1 MGYEEVW
8 RGSGR
13 FLRDPVALRARQQL
27 ARWSVDEGRGST
39 SNRDEETKQLLKG
52 VQVDVVLEYH

>member
-27 ARWSVDEGRGST
+27 ARWSVDEGKGIH
-39 SNRDEETKQLLKG
+39 LKSR
-52 VQVDVVLEYH
+52 